1 MTGFDIVEVKE
12 DVIRRNDDTAVKL
25 RARLAA
31 KVTFFLNVMASP
43 GSGKT
48 TLLLSVLPILAKKYR
63 IGVLEADIDGAVDAE
78 TISRELG
85 VKTLQIHTGGACHL
99 TAQMVEDAL
108 ENFDVKNLDLV
119 VLENIGN
126 LVCPA
131 EFDTGANMN
140 LVLLSVPEGDDKPL
154 KYPLMFEVANM
165 VAVTKLDTLE
175 VFDFDFDAFEKG
187 VKKRNENAEIFKVCA
202 LTGEGVEALANAL
215 DNKIARYKA
224 NLACWSD

>member
-1 MTGFDIVEVKE
+1 MFDIVEVKE
-12 DVIRRNDDTAVKL
+12 DIIRRNDDTADKL

-31 KVTFFLNVMASP
+31 EKTFFLNIMASP

-48 TLLLSVLPILAKKYR
+48 TLLLAILPILAKKYR
-63 IGVLEADIDGAVDAE
+63 IGVLEADIDGACDAE
-78 TISRELG
+78 TISTKLG

-108 ENFDVKNLDLV
+108 ENFDIQNLDLI

-154 KYPLMFEVANM
+154 KYPLMFSVCDVVVINKM
-165 VAVTKLDTLE
+165 DVLPY
-175 VFDFDFDAFEKG
+175 FDFDLEKCKEY
-187 VKKRNENAEIFKVCA
+187 VRMRNPKAQVIPICA
-202 LTGEGVEALANAL
+202 KTGEGVDAFAEWILQEVSNW
-215 DNKIARYKA
+215 KH
-224 NLACWSD
+224 